1 MLKSPQG
8 GDQAERTKGPSKVIF
23 LFHYKKG
30 DNSIKYKKYV
40 IIPLSQYDLFI
51 YLFNTFILQ
60 ECFKLFKVTVKTFIT
75 LQFLFQINA
84 VLINFYSC

>member
-23 LFHYKKG
+23 LFQYKKG

-51 YLFNTFILQ
+51 YLIL
-60 ECFKLFKVTVKTFIT
+60 L
-75 LQFLFQINA
+75 
-84 VLINFYSC
+84 SCKSALNYLKSQ